1 MSNQNL
7 IPNTD
12 FFKSLS
18 FEELVSYA
26 LNLLALA
33 DSKLYLEQHP
43 DDKGNSLTHFLTF
56 LSKDMT

>member
-18 FEELVSYA
+18 FEEPVSYA

-33 DSKLYLEQHP
+33 YSKLYLEQHP